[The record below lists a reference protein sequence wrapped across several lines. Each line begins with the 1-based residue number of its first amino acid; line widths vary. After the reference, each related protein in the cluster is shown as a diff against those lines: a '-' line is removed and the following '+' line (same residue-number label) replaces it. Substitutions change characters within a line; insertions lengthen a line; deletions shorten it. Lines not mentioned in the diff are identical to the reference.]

1 MRNGV
6 ESNIESNHTTWHQDL
21 KWNSPYKNLSQKLWS
36 LPNPI
41 YILKREVNL
50 IFINF
55 YITLS
60 DKNKT

>member
-21 KWNSPYKNLSQKLWS
+21 KWNSPYKNLSKKLWS

-41 YILKREVNL
+41 YILKRGEFNIYQFL
-50 IFINF
+50 YN
-55 YITLS
+55 T
-60 DKNKT
+60 KR